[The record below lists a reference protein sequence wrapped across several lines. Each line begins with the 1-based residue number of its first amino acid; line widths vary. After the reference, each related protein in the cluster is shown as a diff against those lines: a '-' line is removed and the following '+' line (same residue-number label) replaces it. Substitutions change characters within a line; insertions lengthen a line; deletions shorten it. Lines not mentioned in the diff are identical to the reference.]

1 MYKHVT
7 SGWRALS
14 WIYPRISGWIQF
26 KTTKVSC
33 SKYFKSQNIYQII
46 HPPKLTCNLKI
57 PPCNR
62 INIYKPQIFGFHVSF
77 RGCISDSHFLSLPL
91 KKTKEKQLEVPVG
104 FAEAH
109 QGQLTE
115 PETAT
120 GPSHQGSWA
129 LKLGY
134 SWTHAT
140 FDGKNQRNV
149 ECQCSQ
155 CTCCITGAYH
165 LRSLISSRLVLMS
178 CLQSLGTTA
187 FRLTSID
194 ITGSDK
200 TSDIPR

>member
-1 MYKHVT
+1 MYKPFI

-14 WIYPRISGWIQF
+14 WIHPRISGWIQF
-26 KTTKVSC
+26 NTTKVSC
-33 SKYFKSQNIYQII
+33 SKYFKSQNIYQ
-46 HPPKLTCNLKI
+46 HTPRKLTCNLKI
-57 PPCNR
+57 IPWKT
-62 INIYKPQIFGFHVSF
+62 INIYKPRIFGFHVSF
-77 RGCISDSHFLSLPL
+77 WGSISDSPFLSLPL
-91 KKTKEKQLEVPVG
+91 KKTKEKQLEVPVR

-109 QGQLTE
+109 QGQLTT

-120 GPSHQGSWA
+120 GPSHQGPWA

-165 LRSLISSRLVLMS
+165 LRSLMSSRFILMS
-178 CLQSLGTTA
+178 CLQS
-187 FRLTSID
+187 R
-194 ITGSDK
+194 
-200 TSDIPR
+200 

>member
-1 MYKHVT
+1 MLVF
-7 SGWRALS
+7 GGLFLIPLS
-14 WIYPRISGWIQF
+14 YL
-26 KTTKVSC
+26 
-33 SKYFKSQNIYQII
+33 Y
-46 HPPKLTCNLKI
+46 
-57 PPCNR
+57 
-62 INIYKPQIFGFHVSF
+62 
-77 RGCISDSHFLSLPL
+77 PL
-91 KKTKEKQLEVPVG
+91 KRPKKKQLEVPVG

-109 QGQLTE
+109 QGQLTK

-129 LKLGY
+129 LKLHY

-140 FDGKNQRNV
+140 FDGRNQRNV

-165 LRSLISSRLVLMS
+165 LRSLMSSRFILMS

-194 ITGSDK
+194 INGSDK
-200 TSDIPR
+200 TSDMPRGKHLSNVMYMTSLKHERYTTSGRTTSRYHDLAKRKGISEDLQSLKAKHQNGYKSTQ